1 MDSSFDLTLL
11 MVITVL
17 AGIGAQV
24 CADYFKVPSI
34 VFLLSFGILLGPD
47 GLGLIHPSLLGTGL
61 EVIVGLSVAL
71 ILFEGGLS
79 LELRDLGRVSGS
91 LRNLVTIGTMV
102 TLVGGGMAA
111 HWLSEFPWPIA
122 FLYASIVVV
131 TGPTVISPLLKQVK
145 VERQVATILEGEGVL
160 IDPVG
165 AILAVVVLDIILNG
179 MDASAPMTI
188 LVGLTAR
195 LGIGGL
201 IGVIGGLLVGVFLKR
216 ATFMSEDLKNLLV
229 LASLWGLFGLAQLL
243 RSESGLMTTVA
254 FGITLR
260 AAALPEERLLRRFKG
275 QLTMLAISVLFI
287 LLAADL
293 SIATLFALG
302 WGGPLT
308 VLALMLLVRP
318 VNIWVCTWQSDLNWR
333 QKLFMGWVAPRGIVS
348 ASVASLFGILL
359 TERGINGG
367 EAIKALVFLTIIM
380 TVFLQGLTAGLFAK
394 TLGITSTQATGAV
407 IVGSNPLSRLL
418 ARLFQERG
426 EEVVIID
433 TDEEDCEKAE
443 QENIRTI
450 LSSAFDESSLES
462 AGIEETGT
470 FLAMTSN
477 GEVNL
482 GVAQRTVE
490 EFGPP
495 RVLALFPR
503 DPQAGPPPNK
513 KIMQAFAPELPL
525 KNWNQYLEDGAVKL
539 GETRLRYFGLEFQQA
554 HLQALIRSQELIPL
568 LLERD
573 ERVQVI
579 ATADEWKPGDRI
591 VYLLHDP
598 KPALLKRL
606 SGSSSKQLVAERL
619 PAVEEVPIPLSPP
632 PIPVSSEVA
641 PSPETELAIA
651 ETATTEHEGAQHE
664 GAQHEGAENTTTE
677 TQATETQA
685 TKTQAA
691 ETTAVAGHTTT
702 AHETAATGASDST
715 TGEATV
721 GNGRGAIEGDTIETT
736 VSRAEHSGTKH
747 SRLETPN
754 SE

>member
-1 MDSSFDLTLL
+1 MDSGFELTLL
-11 MVITVL
+11 MVTTVL

-24 CADYFKVPSI
+24 CAAYFKVPSI
-34 VFLLSFGILLGPD
+34 VFLLSFGIVLGPD
-47 GLGLIHPSLLGTGL
+47 GLGLVHPNLLGNGL

-79 LELRDLGRVSGS
+79 LELRDLGKVSGS
-91 LRNLVTIGTMV
+91 LRNLVTIGTLV

-145 VERQVATILEGEGVL
+145 VERQVATLLEGEGVL

-179 MDASAPMTI
+179 TTATAPMTI
-188 LVGLTAR
+188 VVGLSAR
-195 LGIGGL
+195 LGIGSL
-201 IGVIGGLLVGVFLKR
+201 IGIVGGWLVGNFLKR
-216 ATFMSEDLKNLLV
+216 ANFMAEDLKNLVV

-243 RSESGLMTTVA
+243 RSESGLMTTVT
-254 FGITLR
+254 FGIMLR
-260 AAALPEERLLRRFKG
+260 ASGLPEERLLRRFKG

-318 VNIWVCTWQSDLNWR
+318 VNIWSCTWNSDLNWR
-333 QKLFMGWVAPRGIVS
+333 QKVFLGWVAPRGIVS
-348 ASVASLFGILL
+348 ASVASLFAILL
-359 TERGINGG
+359 TDRGINGG

-380 TVFLQGLTAGLFAK
+380 TVFIQGLTARFLAK

-426 EEVVIID
+426 EEVVIIE
-433 TDEEDCEKAE
+433 TDEEDCKKA
-443 QENIRTI
+443 QQDNIRTI
-450 LSSAFDESSLES
+450 LSSAFDAATLEA
-462 AGIEETGT
+462 AGLEDAGT
-470 FLAMTSN
+470 FLAMSSN

-482 GVAQRTVE
+482 GVAQRAVE

-495 RVLALFPR
+495 RVLAIFPR
-503 DPQAGPPPNK
+503 DPQSAPPASQ
-513 KIMQAFAPELPL
+513 KIIQAFAPDLSI
-525 KNWNQYLEDGAVKL
+525 KHWNQYLLDGAVKL

-554 HLQALIRSQELIPL
+554 HLQALMRSQELIPL

-573 ERVQVI
+573 DRLQVMSI
-579 ATADEWKPGDRI
+579 EDEWKPGDRI
-591 VYLLHDP
+591 LYLLHDP
-598 KPALLKRL
+598 KPKLLKRL
-606 SGSSSKQLVAERL
+606 SGSSQKQLVAERL
-619 PAVEEVPIPLSPP
+619 PAVEEVPVPIHVPELPVPELPP
-632 PIPVSSEVA
+632 PDTVT
-641 PSPETELAIA
+641 PETPPETPPKTAPETPVDPPESPDAIA
-651 ETATTEHEGAQHE
+651 ET
-664 GAQHEGAENTTTE
+664 
-677 TQATETQA
+677 
-685 TKTQAA
+685 KA
-691 ETTAVAGHTTT
+691 ETKADPAPTSP
-702 AHETAATGASDST
+702 SDPST
-715 TGEATV
+715 VPSTV
-721 GNGRGAIEGDTIETT
+721 EGSD
-736 VSRAEHSGTKH
+736 R
-747 SRLETPN
+747 
-754 SE
+754 